1 MRTDHRHI
9 CLRCLYRQPEAR
21 TCALCGHEALADTAA
36 TDGRAAV
43 LARFEERADK
53 DRAARGAEPGK
64 AEGVMGEWAWKG
76 ALVIITG
83 AAPFVGLGGVAVL
96 VGIFAVMFI
105 AHVFW
110 MPGGRFAGGREARDG
125 ARSDLAYPEL
135 GWVEARP
142 VPGSFTSVVGRVR
155 CVKSVNGPV
164 SGLPCAA
171 VRVKGSTAGG
181 AVDDALC
188 GEFDLFDAHGEVVA
202 RVRKGVASVDI
213 PVEAPK
219 PLRALTE
226 ATQRF
231 LQARM
236 LLRSDGR
243 ATLGEARVEDGD
255 VVTCEGP
262 SEAEPAAATYRE
274 NRVVPVYRGTSAHPV
289 VVRRATTLA

>member
-1 MRTDHRHI
+1 MRTDRRHI
-9 CLRCLYRQPEAR
+9 CLRCLYRQPGRR

-36 TDGRAAV
+36 TADRAAV
-43 LARFEERADK
+43 LARLEERVNK
-53 DRAARGAEPGK
+53 DRAAGDEPGE
-64 AEGVMGEWAWKG
+64 ADGVMGEWALKGVGVILTG
-76 ALVIITG
+76 AL
-83 AAPFVGLGGVAVL
+83 AFVGWGGVAVL
-96 VGIFAVMFI
+96 AGIFGVMFMTL
-105 AHVFW
+105 VFW
-110 MPGGRFAGGREARDG
+110 RPGGRFAGGGG
-125 ARSDLAYPEL
+125 AREGAGADLAYPEI
-135 GWVEARP
+135 GCVEAN
-142 VPGSFTSVVGRVR
+142 VAPGSFTSVVGRVR
-155 CVKSVNGPV
+155 CVKAVNGPV

-188 GEFDLFDAHGEVVA
+188 GEFDLLDGDGEVVA

-219 PLRALTE
+219 PLTTLTD
-226 ATQRF
+226 ATPRF

-255 VVTCEGP
+255 EVTCEGP

-274 NRVVPVYRGTSAHPV
+274 NRAVPVYRGTSARPV
-289 VVRRATTLA
+289 IVRRAEVRS